1 MVPLALSGKASYA
14 ALLGL
19 GAFFGFLL
27 FLTVLLRE
35 HTESRLVPGRTV
47 STKVCGVFL
56 SLVGAGGIGLSV
68 RLIDGYRPT
77 GRRSGLLRLS
87 IEYLGPWPAAAFFLA
102 FGACMLGLAYRLF
115 RSR

>member
-1 MVPLALSGKASYA
+1 VRAVRYLLQALLLLLAAGVMVPLAVSGKASYA

-35 HTESRLVPGRTV
+35 HTESRLV
-47 STKVCGVFL
+47 
-56 SLVGAGGIGLSV
+56 
-68 RLIDGYRPT
+68 
-77 GRRSGLLRLS
+77 SGLLRLS

-102 FGACMLGLAYRLF
+102 FGACMLCLAFRLF